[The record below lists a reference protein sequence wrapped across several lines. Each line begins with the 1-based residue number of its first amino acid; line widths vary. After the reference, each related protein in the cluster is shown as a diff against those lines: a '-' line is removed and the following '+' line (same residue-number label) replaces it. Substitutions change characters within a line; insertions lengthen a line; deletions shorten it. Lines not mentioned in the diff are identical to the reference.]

1 MAQSVVIGLPISGN
15 ENASYQPEFKSYSTN
30 INYRIGLILLAILNS
45 PTFLLTFYLPI
56 NKNKKPQG

>member
-1 MAQSVVIGLPISGN
+1 MKTPI
-15 ENASYQPEFKSYSTN
+15 TN
-30 INYRIGLILLAILNS
+30 LNFSLTQQMAILNS